1 MLESH
6 LASSGLL
13 GLNDTEANLRM
24 KPADVAW
31 PLRERNSLEIS
42 TRVEGTKHVQV
53 GSGDGGWQK
62 RRDIVAKHFE
72 PVLDALEKAEED
84 QFRAELAEGVSP
96 RPITGWSRVDEE
108 IAGLRARFR
117 T

>member
-53 GSGDGGWQK
+53 GS
-62 RRDIVAKHFE
+62 
-72 PVLDALEKAEED
+72 
-84 QFRAELAEGVSP
+84 
-96 RPITGWSRVDEE
+96 
-108 IAGLRARFR
+108 
-117 T
+117 

>member
-1 MLESH
+1 MSAGCRPPHAASSPQGGLQRHVETLTRALLESH
-6 LASSGLL
+6 LASSRLI

-53 GSGDGGWQK
+53 GT
-62 RRDIVAKHFE
+62 V
-72 PVLDALEKAEED
+72 
-84 QFRAELAEGVSP
+84 
-96 RPITGWSRVDEE
+96 
-108 IAGLRARFR
+108 
-117 T
+117 

>member
-1 MLESH
+1 MESH

-42 TRVEGTKHVQV
+42 TRLEGTKHVQV
-53 GSGDGGWQK
+53 GSDP
-62 RRDIVAKHFE
+62 DYTVHCDE
-72 PVLDALEKAEED
+72 PL
-84 QFRAELAEGVSP
+84 
-96 RPITGWSRVDEE
+96 
-108 IAGLRARFR
+108 
-117 T
+117 

>member
-53 GSGDGGWQK
+53 GSDEE
-62 RRDIVAKHFE
+62 V
-72 PVLDALEKAEED
+72 DAMRTA
-84 QFRAELAEGVSP
+84 RAQGVSVNALM
-96 RPITGWSRVDEE
+96 R
-108 IAGLRARFR
+108 RFGVHR
-117 T
+117 GTVWAKTRLAQDV